1 MTLSKHL
8 AIATIALALTG
19 VSSVL
24 AKNLD
29 EVIEATA
36 SFLIRDWVTDPDFE
50 NFNPPQVLSVLG
62 GTKVFGGCGSYVK
75 GDEVAGSAYCPAT
88 NTIYLEPKQLKFF
101 ADSFGNSSVAYVIAH
116 EFGHAIQAR
125 YGDLKGGAEVELQ
138 ADCLAGVLIDIG
150 STELGITRK
159 DTIQMAQA
167 AYAIGDP
174 SHGTGAQ
181 RAYALLSGMGVVEA
195 GCSKKE
201 MLALKNNKVI
211 DPAFKRLTTT
221 RSGTAGIDV
230 NQTPYPKTFGSVM
243 SNL

>member
-1 MTLSKHL
+1 
-8 AIATIALALTG
+8 
-19 VSSVL
+19 
-24 AKNLD
+24 
-29 EVIEATA
+29 
-36 SFLIRDWVTDPDFE
+36 
-50 NFNPPQVLSVLG
+50 
-62 GTKVFGGCGSYVK
+62 
-75 GDEVAGSAYCPAT
+75 
-88 NTIYLEPKQLKFF
+88 
-101 ADSFGNSSVAYVIAH
+101 
-116 EFGHAIQAR
+116 
-125 YGDLKGGAEVELQ
+125 
-138 ADCLAGVLIDIG
+138 
-150 STELGITRK
+150 
-159 DTIQMAQA
+159 MAQA